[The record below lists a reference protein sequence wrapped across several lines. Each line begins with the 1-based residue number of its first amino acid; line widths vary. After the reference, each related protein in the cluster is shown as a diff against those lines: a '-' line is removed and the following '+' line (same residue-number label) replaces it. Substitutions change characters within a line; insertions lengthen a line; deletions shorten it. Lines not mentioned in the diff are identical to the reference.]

1 MGLLSLLESLQQ
13 GKRTIH
19 VFFLFFLAGLILLSH
34 GLKACLDKVAGL
46 PQQRKD
52 ED

>member
-34 GLKACLDKVAGL
+34 GLKACLDKIAGL